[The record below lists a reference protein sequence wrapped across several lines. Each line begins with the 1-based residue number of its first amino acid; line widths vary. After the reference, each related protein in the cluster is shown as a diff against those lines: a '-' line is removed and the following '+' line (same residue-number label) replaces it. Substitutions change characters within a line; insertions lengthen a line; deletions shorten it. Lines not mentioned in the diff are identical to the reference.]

1 MARVILKFRKARPF
15 WFGHPWV
22 FTGAIDRVKGNVADG
37 DVVELVDD
45 SGRLIGEGFWNS
57 KSQIAVRLTS
67 LKGEG
72 ALDTALLLKRLDA
85 AIALREDTLHLS
97 EVTNA
102 YRIVHSEGD
111 GLPGLIVDRLGPYL
125 MLQVSCLGMARFLEP
140 LLQRLIERYQP
151 EAVCERECKV
161 AVEEEG
167 LVRPAAV
174 LHGTAPTGAV
184 EVVEHGV
191 KAFADPVGGQKTG
204 WYSDQRD
211 NRHFAG
217 QLARGKEVLD
227 GFSYTGA
234 FGLRMALNGAEHVT
248 VVDSSDPAL
257 DLARRAAQVQGLTE
271 RMTFEK
277 GNVLRVFDH
286 FAQEGRRFDVVI
298 VDPPKFVHKRAEIE
312 RGLALYHEV
321 NVKAL
326 RLVKDGGVLM
336 SHSCSQHVAEEHFDE
351 MLASAAKSI
360 GVRAQEF
367 HRATQA
373 PDHPVLLPLMESR
386 YLKCRALRVHVTGMD
401 LTISPRGQEGSS
413 RELNERGGGSTPAV
427 PPDTQE

>member
-22 FTGAIDRVKGNVADG
+22 FTGAIDRVKGQVADG

-72 ALDTALLLKRLDA
+72 ALDTPLLLKRLDA
-85 AIALREDTLHLS
+85 AIALREDTLRLS
-97 EVTNA
+97 ECTNA
-102 YRIVHSEGD
+102 YRVVHSEGD

-125 MLQVSCLGMARFLEP
+125 MLQVSCFGMARFLEP

-174 LHGTAPTGAV
+174 LHGTAPTGPV
-184 EVVEHGV
+184 EVREFGV
-191 KAFADPVGGQKTG
+191 KAFADPMGGQKTG

-211 NRHFAG
+211 NRHFAAH
-217 QLARGKEVLD
+217 LARNKDVLD
-227 GFSYTGA
+227 AFSYTGGFA
-234 FGLRMALNGAEHVT
+234 LQMAAQGARHVT
-248 VVDSSDPAL
+248 LVDSSEPAI
-257 DLARRAAQVQGLTE
+257 DLARRAAEAQAFADRMSFE
-271 RMTFEK
+271 R

-286 FAQEGRRFDVVI
+286 FAQEGRQFDVVVI
-298 VDPPKFVHKRAEIE
+298 DPPKFVHKRAELE

-326 RLVKDGGVLM
+326 RLVRDGGVLM
-336 SHSCSQHVAEEHFDE
+336 THSCSQHVAEEHFDE

-367 HRATQA
+367 FRSTQA
-373 PDHPVLLPLMESR
+373 PDHPVLIPLLESR
-386 YLKCRALRVHVTGMD
+386 YLKCRAVRVHATGMD
-401 LTISPRGQEGSS
+401 LTIAPRGQEGST
-413 RELNERGGGSTPAV
+413 RDLNAPGV
-427 PPDTQE
+427 

>member
-22 FTGAIDRVKGNVADG
+22 FTGAIDRVKGQVADG

-72 ALDTALLLKRLDA
+72 ALDTPLLLKRLDA
-85 AIALREDTLHLS
+85 AIALREDTLRLS
-97 EVTNA
+97 ECTNA
-102 YRIVHSEGD
+102 YRVVHSEGD

-125 MLQVSCLGMARFLEP
+125 MLQVSCFGMARFLEP
-140 LLQRLIERYQP
+140 LLQRLIDRYQP

-174 LHGTAPTGAV
+174 LHGTAPTGPV
-184 EVVEHGV
+184 EVSEFGV
-191 KAFADPVGGQKTG
+191 KAFADPMGGQKTG

-211 NRHFAG
+211 NRRFAA
-217 QLARGKEVLD
+217 QLARNKDVLD
-227 GFSYTGA
+227 AFSYTGGFA
-234 FGLRMALNGAEHVT
+234 LQMAAQGARHVT
-248 VVDSSDPAL
+248 VVDSSEPAI
-257 DLARRAAQVQGLTE
+257 DLARRAAEAQAFADRMSFE
-271 RMTFEK
+271 R

-286 FAQEGRRFDVVI
+286 FAQEGRQFDVVVI
-298 VDPPKFVHKRAEIE
+298 DPPKFVHKRAELE

-326 RLVKDGGVLM
+326 RLVRDGGVLM
-336 SHSCSQHVAEEHFDE
+336 THSCSQHVAEEHFDE

-367 HRATQA
+367 FRSTQA
-373 PDHPVLLPLMESR
+373 PDHPVLMPLLESR
-386 YLKCRALRVHVTGMD
+386 YLKCRAVRVHATGMD
-401 LTISPRGQEGSS
+401 LTIAPRGQEGST
-413 RELNERGGGSTPAV
+413 RDLNGPSV
-427 PPDTQE
+427 